1 MATFESSLKSKLI
14 YVFAINDERHRDC
27 LKIGETTI
35 DEDDGSNLFNNTEA
49 LQKAAHHRIRQYT
62 KTAGIAYQLLYTE
75 ISIFVRSGMIMTF
88 NDKQVHKVLERSG
101 IKRKEFDGVKG
112 ADEWYCC
119 DLETVKKAIAAVKKG
134 ETSLHPSEITQG
146 QTPII
151 FRPEQQEAIS
161 KTRKRFR
168 KGNQMLW
175 NAKMRFGKTLSAL
188 QVVKEE
194 QFTRTLILTHR
205 PVVDK
210 GWFEDFGKIFYDR
223 PNFHYGSRTNGE
235 TFEMLES
242 MAAKHPSSREGKGA
256 GFVYFAS
263 MQDLRGSE
271 QVGGKFDKN
280 NEIFRTA
287 WDFVIVDEAHE
298 GTKTELGQNVLKE
311 LIKPDTKVLQLS
323 GTPFNLFDDYSEEEI
338 FTWDY
343 VMEQKAKQAWA
354 TDNPYEP
361 NPYAS
366 LPAINIYTYDLGTL
380 MSEYV
385 EDEKAFNFREFF
397 RTKSLTPDPSP
408 KGEGSEI
415 SFIHDKDVDRF
426 LDLLCK
432 DDKDSLYPY
441 SNDQF
446 RRIFRH
452 TLWLVPGVKAARALS
467 TKLKSHPVFGMFQIV
482 NVAGNGD
489 EDEENVEALQM
500 VNDAIGE
507 DPDETYTITLSCG
520 RLTTGVSIKPWTAVF
535 MMAGSFSTSAA
546 QYMQTIFRVQTPF
559 TNHGRMK
566 EQCYAFD
573 FAPDR
578 TLRVLAETAKVSAKA
593 GKQTEEDR
601 RILGDFLNFCPII
614 SIDGS
619 KMKPYDVNKMMSQL
633 KKAQIEKVVQ
643 CGFED
648 GALYNDELLKLTDVE
663 LRDFDELKKT
673 IGSTKAMAKTG
684 DIDVNNQGFTN
695 EQYAEKEKLEKKKK
709 KDLTP
714 EEKARLEELK
724 TMSNQ
729 RRNAISILRGISI
742 RMPLLIYGAQLK
754 EQREQSGTG
763 SSSAESRLK
772 STEGQL
778 NDESQEITINNFASL
793 IDDQS
798 WEEFMPKGVDK
809 ERFEKF
815 KKYYDPDIFREAGK
829 RIREMARAADK
840 FTIEERI
847 ERIAAIF
854 NTFRNP
860 DKETVLTPWRVVNM
874 HMSDCL
880 GGWCF
885 YDEEFKKPLSV
896 PRYVDQGKVTKDVFR
911 PDAHIL
917 EINSKS
923 GLYPLYVAYNI
934 YRARIEAAKQKYGEV
949 SHGFAMNLWDATIE
963 ENILVVCKTPMACS
977 ITKRT
982 LAGFRNT
989 RVNVQYY
996 PDLIQNISE
1005 RPEAVVNTFR
1015 DGKRFW
1021 KINQDTNMKL
1031 DAIVGNPPYQVNKA
1045 TENSITNAAYSIS
1058 IYNLFIELA
1067 RKLNPSYISMITPS
1081 RWMTK
1086 AGQSIP
1092 DEWVDIM
1099 INCNHFRLIH
1109 DYADARDCFPTVE
1122 IKGGINYFLYEG
1134 SYIGECNH
1142 LMHKDGIVVSH
1153 KDYLNRLNLGV
1164 VVRDAKAFEI
1174 LNRIIAV
1181 EGRFFEL
1188 DSFSSLVSV
1197 RDFFT
1202 TPKRLTSN
1210 WNGYSIVKDDQHD
1223 IKYYLNKK
1231 LEPIGYAWIKYEDI
1245 PKGFGAISLH
1255 KVYLPK
1261 AGGSGNDPY
1270 VLGKPFYGEPNSVCS
1285 LTYLVIGY
1293 DPEKHNFT
1301 KEHCLN
1307 IITYIK
1313 TRFFRYLVSIKKKTQ
1328 DNPRD
1333 VFQFVPLQDFTRP
1346 WTDADLYA
1354 KYKLTDEE
1362 IQFIESMIKPMD

>member
-14 YVFAINDERHRDC
+14 YVFAINDERHKDC

-35 DEDDGSNLFNNTEA
+35 DEDDGSNLFSNTET
-49 LQKAAHHRIRQYT
+49 LQQAAHKRIRQYT

-101 IKRKEFDGVKG
+101 IRRKEFEGVTG

-134 ETSLHPSEITQG
+134 ETSLHPSDITQG
-146 QTPII
+146 QSPII
-151 FRPEQQEAIS
+151 FRPEQQEAID
-161 KTRKRFR
+161 KTRKRFK

-194 QFTRTLILTHR
+194 EFTRTLILTHR

-210 GWFEDFGKIFYDR
+210 GWFEDFQKIFYDR
-223 PNFHYGSRTNGE
+223 KDYHYGSKGNGE
-235 TFEMLES
+235 LFGKLEQLV
-242 MAAKHPSSREGKGA
+242 GKGDKY
-256 GFVYFAS
+256 VYFAS

-280 NEIFRTA
+280 NELFSA
-287 WDFVIVDEAHE
+287 SWDFVIVDEAHE

-311 LIKPDTKVLQLS
+311 LTKPTTKVLQLS

-354 TDNPYEP
+354 IDNPYEP

-366 LPAINIYTYDLGTL
+366 LPSINIYTYDLGNL
-380 MSEYV
+380 MSEYL

-397 RTKSLTPDPSP
+397 RTKDDDT
-408 KGEGSEI
+408 
-415 SFIHDKDVDRF
+415 FIHDKDVDRF

-432 DDKDSLYPY
+432 EDKDSLYPY
-441 SNDQF
+441 SNDTF

-467 TKLKSHPVFGMFQIV
+467 AKLKAHPVFGMFQTV

-489 EDEENVEALQM
+489 EDEENAEALKM
-500 VNDAIGE
+500 VNKAIGE

-520 RLTTGVSIKPWTAVF
+520 RLTTGVSVKPWTAVF

-663 LRDFDELKKT
+663 LQDFDDLKKT
-673 IGSTKAMAKTG
+673 IGTTKAMAKTG
-684 DIDVNNQGFTN
+684 DIDINNQGFTK
-695 EQYAEKEKLEKKKK
+695 EEYEEKERLEKKKK

-714 EEKARLEELK
+714 EEQAWLEERK
-724 TMSNQ
+724 AMSNQ
-729 RRNAISILRGISI
+729 RKNAISILRGISI
-742 RMPLLIYGAQLK
+742 RMPLLIYGAELK
-754 EQREQSGTG
+754 NEE
-763 SSSAESRLK
+763 
-772 STEGQL
+772 
-778 NDESQEITINNFASL
+778 EITINNFASL
-793 IDDQS
+793 IDDKS

-809 ERFEKF
+809 EKFEKF
-815 KKYYDPDIFREAGK
+815 RKYYDPDIFREAGK

-847 ERIAAIF
+847 ERISAIF

-885 YDEEFKKPLSV
+885 YDEEFKQPLSI
-896 PRYVDQGKVTKDVFR
+896 PRYVDQGQVTKDVFR
-911 PDAHIL
+911 PEAHIL

-934 YRARIEAAKQKYGEV
+934 YRARVEAAKAKYGEV

-963 ENILVVCKTPMACS
+963 ENILVVCKTPMAKS

-989 RVNVQYY
+989 RVNAQYY
-996 PDLIQNISE
+996 PNLIENISE
-1005 RPEAVVNTFR
+1005 RPEAVVNIFR
-1015 DGKRFW
+1015 DGKHFW

-1031 DAIVGNPPYQVNKA
+1031 DAIVGNPPYQVMDGGAKSSA
-1045 TENSITNAAYSIS
+1045 KPVYQHFVSLSKSIKPNY
-1058 IYNLFIELA
+1058 L
-1067 RKLNPSYISMITPS
+1067 SMIMPAK
-1081 RWMTK
+1081 WFNGGK
-1086 AGQSIP
+1086 GL
-1092 DEWVDIM
+1092 DD
-1099 INCNHFRLIH
+1099 FRSDMLSDNRI
-1109 DYADARDCFPTVE
+1109 ARLYDFIDGHDCFPTVD
-1122 IKGGINYFLYEG
+1122 IAGGICYFLWNSIYKGKCHVTTQFNGNRVENDRELNSGDVFIRHIEELSILDKIGCEKFFLSIYPRKPFGLSTDVKPTNEG
-1134 SYIGECNH
+1134 DI
-1142 LMHKDGIVVSH
+1142 
-1153 KDYLNRLNLGV
+1153 
-1164 VVRDAKAFEI
+1164 I
-1174 LNRIIAV
+1174 LRYPG
-1181 EGRFFEL
+1181 GRG
-1188 DSFSSLVSV
+1188 SFKSSLV
-1197 RDFFT
+1197 T
-1202 TPKRLTSN
+1202 TNKNLIEKWKVVTSYATAEHAGETDKNGQKRIISTLE
-1210 WNGYSIVKDDQHD
+1210 I
-1223 IKYYLNKK
+1223 
-1231 LEPIGYAWIKYEDI
+1231 LEPN
-1245 PKGFGAISLH
+1245 
-1255 KVYLPK
+1255 V
-1261 AGGSGNDPY
+1261 
-1270 VLGKPFYGEPNSVCS
+1270 VCS
-1285 LTYLVIGY
+1285 ETYLLVAVFDSKI
-1293 DPEKHNFT
+1293 EAENM
-1301 KEHCLN
+1301 LS
-1307 IITYIK
+1307 YIK
-1313 TRFFRYLVSIKKKTQ
+1313 TRFVRALIAMITTTQHLARANFR
-1328 DNPRD
+1328 
-1333 VFQFVPLQDFTRP
+1333 FVPLQDFSRP
-1346 WTDADLYA
+1346 WTDAELYD
-1354 KYKLTDEE
+1354 KYGLTDEE
-1362 IQFIESMIKPMD
+1362 IAFIESMIKPME

>member
-14 YVFAINDERHRDC
+14 YVFAINDTQHEDC

-35 DEDDGSNLFNNTEA
+35 DEDDGSNLFDNTEA
-49 LQKAAHHRIRQYT
+49 LQKAAHKRICQYT
-62 KTAGIAYQLLYTE
+62 KTAGIAYQLLHTE

-101 IKRKEFDGVKG
+101 IRKKEFEGVKG

-119 DLETVKKAIAAVKKG
+119 DLETVKKAIAAVKHG
-134 ETSLHPSEITQG
+134 ETSLRPSDITQG

-151 FRPEQQEAIS
+151 FREEQKEAIS
-161 KTRKRFR
+161 RTRKRF
-168 KGNQMLW
+168 KIGNKMLW

-194 QFTRTLILTHR
+194 GFARTLILTHR
-205 PVVDK
+205 PVVDE
-210 GWFEDFGKIFYDR
+210 GWFEDFSKIFYD
-223 PNFHYGSRTNGE
+223 NKTYQYGSRNKGE
-235 TFEMLES
+235 AFSVLE
-242 MAAKHPSSREGKGA
+242 RNVLRGKKYI
-256 GFVYFAS
+256 YFAS

-271 QVGGKFDKN
+271 LVGGKFDKN
-280 NEIFRTA
+280 NELFSAA
-287 WDFVIVDEAHE
+287 WNFVIVDEAHE
-298 GTKTELGQNVLKE
+298 GTKTELGQNVLRE

-323 GTPFNLFDDYSEEEI
+323 GTPFNLFDDYSGEEI

-354 TDNPYEP
+354 VDNPYTP

-366 LPAINIYTYDLGTL
+366 LPSINIYTYDLGTL

-397 RTKSLTPDPSP
+397 RTRDDD
-408 KGEGSEI
+408 

-426 LDLLCK
+426 LNLLCK
-432 DDKDSLYPY
+432 EDKDSLYPY
-441 SNDQF
+441 SNEQF

-452 TLWLVPGVKAARALS
+452 TLWVVPGVKAARALS
-467 TKLKSHPVFGMFQIV
+467 TKLKHHSVFGMFQIV

-489 EDEENVEALQM
+489 EDEENAEALQM
-500 VNDAIGE
+500 VNKAIGK

-559 TNHGRMK
+559 TCNGRMK

-614 SIDGS
+614 SIEGS
-619 KMKPYDVNKMMSQL
+619 KMQPYDVNKMMGQL

-643 CGFED
+643 NGFED
-648 GALYNDELLKLTDVE
+648 GALYNDELLKLTEVE
-663 LRDFDELKKT
+663 LKEFDDLKKT
-673 IGSTKAMAKTG
+673 IGSTKAIAKSG

-695 EQYAEKEKLEKKKK
+695 EQYEEKERIEKKPKK
-709 KDLTP
+709 LRTP
-714 EEKARLEELK
+714 EEQARLDELK
-724 TMSNQ
+724 AMNNQ

-742 RMPLLIYGAQLK
+742 RMPLLIYGA
-754 EQREQSGTG
+754 E
-763 SSSAESRLK
+763 LK
-772 STEGQL
+772 SE
-778 NDESQEITINNFASL
+778 DEAITIDNFAPL

-809 ERFEKF
+809 EKFEKF

-847 ERIAAIF
+847 ERIATIF

-885 YDEEFKKPLSV
+885 YDEEFRQPLST
-896 PRYVDQGKVTKDVFR
+896 PRHVSQGKVTKDVFR
-911 PDAHIL
+911 PDSHVL

-934 YRARIEAAKQKYGEV
+934 YRSRIEAAKEKYGEV
-949 SHGFAMNLWDATIE
+949 SHGFALQLWDATIE
-963 ENILVVCKTPMACS
+963 ENILVVCKTPMAKS

-982 LAGFRNT
+982 LAGFRDT
-989 RVNVQYY
+989 RVNAQYY
-996 PDLIQNISE
+996 PNLIQNISE
-1005 RPEAVVNTFR
+1005 RPEVVINTLR
-1015 DGKRFW
+1015 DGKHFW
-1021 KINQDTNMKL
+1021 KINDNTNMKL
-1031 DAIVGNPPYQVNKA
+1031 DAIVGNPPYQVMDKGECTSSTA
-1045 TENSITNAAYSIS
+1045 
-1058 IYNLFIELA
+1058 IYPRFIDLSC
-1067 RKLNPSYISMITPS
+1067 KLKPKYVSLITPS

-1086 AGQSIP
+1086 QGRGLSE
-1092 DEWVDIM
+1092 EWAEDM
-1099 INCNHFRLIH
+1099 LNSNHFVKIQ
-1109 DYADARDCFPTVE
+1109 DYLNASECFPGVE
-1122 IKGGINYFLYEG
+1122 IKGGICFFLYSTRYEG
-1134 SYIGECNH
+1134 PCHYVILQNGVATTKNS
-1142 LMHKDGIVVSH
+1142 
-1153 KDYLNRLNLGV
+1153 YLNEWGMVIRDGQAESILKKVSSIEGNDYFNLN
-1164 VVRDAKAFEI
+1164 
-1174 LNRIIAV
+1174 
-1181 EGRFFEL
+1181 
-1188 DSFSSLVSV
+1188 SFA
-1197 RDFFT
+1197 
-1202 TPKRLTSN
+1202 
-1210 WNGYSIVKDDQHD
+1210 SIVCARHQFDQGAQLSTSWRGFVED
-1223 IKYYLNKK
+1223 KNSTNNIKCYLNKQ
-1231 LEPIGYAWIKYEDI
+1231 LLSSGYGWVTYSDI
-1245 PKGFGAISLH
+1245 PKNQTVIGMHKIYISKAYGAGEGFPHQIIG
-1255 KVYLPK
+1255 V
-1261 AGGSGNDPY
+1261 
-1270 VLGKPFYGEPNSVCS
+1270 PFYGEPGSVC
-1285 LTYLVIGY
+1285 T
-1293 DPEKHNFT
+1293 D
-1301 KEHCLN
+1301 
-1307 IITYIK
+1307 TYIVIRKVCGFESKEEAENVISYMK
-1313 TRFFRYLVSIKKKTQ
+1313 TRFFRYLVFIKKKTQ
-1328 DNPRD
+1328 DAARD
-1333 VFQFVPLQDFTRP
+1333 VYQFVPLQDFTRP

-1362 IQFIESMIKPMD
+1362 IQFIESMIKPME

>member
-14 YVFAINDERHRDC
+14 YVFAINDTQHEDC

-35 DEDDGSNLFNNTEA
+35 DEDDGSNLFDNTEA
-49 LQKAAHHRIRQYT
+49 LQKAAHKRICQYT
-62 KTAGIAYQLLYTE
+62 KTAGIAYQLLHTE

-101 IKRKEFDGVKG
+101 IRKKEFEGVKG

-119 DLETVKKAIAAVKKG
+119 DLETVKKAIAAVKHG
-134 ETSLHPSEITQG
+134 ETSLRPSDITQG

-151 FRPEQQEAIS
+151 FREEQKEAIS
-161 KTRKRFR
+161 RTRKRF
-168 KGNQMLW
+168 KIGNKMLW

-194 QFTRTLILTHR
+194 GFARTLILTHR
-205 PVVDK
+205 PVVDE
-210 GWFEDFGKIFYDR
+210 GWFEDFSKIFYD
-223 PNFHYGSRTNGE
+223 NKTYQYGSRNKGE
-235 TFEMLES
+235 AFSVLE
-242 MAAKHPSSREGKGA
+242 RNVLRGKKYI
-256 GFVYFAS
+256 YFAS

-271 QVGGKFDKN
+271 LVGGKFDKN
-280 NEIFRTA
+280 NELFSAA
-287 WDFVIVDEAHE
+287 WNFVIVDEAHE
-298 GTKTELGQNVLKE
+298 GTKTELGQNVLRE

-323 GTPFNLFDDYSEEEI
+323 GTPFNLFDDYSGEEI

-354 TDNPYEP
+354 VDNPYTP

-366 LPAINIYTYDLGTL
+366 LPSINIYTYDLGTL

-397 RTKSLTPDPSP
+397 RTRDDD
-408 KGEGSEI
+408 

-426 LDLLCK
+426 LNLLCK
-432 DDKDSLYPY
+432 EDKDSLYPY
-441 SNDQF
+441 SNEQF

-452 TLWLVPGVKAARALS
+452 TLWVVPGVKAARALS
-467 TKLKSHPVFGMFQIV
+467 TKLKHHSVFGMFQIV

-489 EDEENVEALQM
+489 EDEENAEALQM
-500 VNDAIGE
+500 VNKAIGK

-559 TNHGRMK
+559 TCNGRMK

-614 SIDGS
+614 SIEGS
-619 KMKPYDVNKMMSQL
+619 KMQPYDVNKMMGQL
-633 KKAQIEKVVQ
+633 KKAPIEKVVQ
-643 CGFED
+643 NGFED
-648 GALYNDELLKLTDVE
+648 GALYNDELLKLTEVE
-663 LRDFDELKKT
+663 LKEFDDLKKT
-673 IGSTKAMAKTG
+673 IGSTKAIAKSG

-695 EQYAEKEKLEKKKK
+695 EQYEEKERIEKKPKK
-709 KDLTP
+709 LRTP
-714 EEKARLEELK
+714 EEQARLDELK
-724 TMSNQ
+724 AMNNQ

-742 RMPLLIYGAQLK
+742 RMPLLIYGA
-754 EQREQSGTG
+754 E
-763 SSSAESRLK
+763 LK
-772 STEGQL
+772 SE
-778 NDESQEITINNFASL
+778 DEEITIDNFAPL

-809 ERFEKF
+809 EKFEKF

-847 ERIAAIF
+847 ERIATIF

-885 YDEEFKKPLSV
+885 YDEEFRQPLST
-896 PRYVDQGKVTKDVFR
+896 PRHVSQGKVTKDVFR
-911 PDAHIL
+911 PDSHVL

-934 YRARIEAAKQKYGEV
+934 YRSRIEAAKEKYGEV
-949 SHGFAMNLWDATIE
+949 SHGFALQLWDATIE
-963 ENILVVCKTPMACS
+963 ENILVVCKTPMAKS

-982 LAGFRNT
+982 LAGFRDT
-989 RVNVQYY
+989 RVNAQYY
-996 PDLIQNISE
+996 PNLIQNISE
-1005 RPEAVVNTFR
+1005 RPEVVINTLR
-1015 DGKRFW
+1015 DGKHFW
-1021 KINQDTNMKL
+1021 KINDNTNMKL
-1031 DAIVGNPPYQVNKA
+1031 DAIVGNPPYQVMDKGECTSSTA
-1045 TENSITNAAYSIS
+1045 
-1058 IYNLFIELA
+1058 IYPRFIDLSC
-1067 RKLNPSYISMITPS
+1067 KLKPKYVSLITPS

-1086 AGQSIP
+1086 QGRGLSE
-1092 DEWVDIM
+1092 EWAEDM
-1099 INCNHFRLIH
+1099 LNSNHFVKIQ
-1109 DYADARDCFPTVE
+1109 DYLNASECFPGVE
-1122 IKGGINYFLYEG
+1122 IKGGICFFLYSTRYEG
-1134 SYIGECNH
+1134 PCHYVILQNGVATTKNS
-1142 LMHKDGIVVSH
+1142 
-1153 KDYLNRLNLGV
+1153 YLNEWGMVIRDGQAESILKKVSSIEGNDYFNLN
-1164 VVRDAKAFEI
+1164 
-1174 LNRIIAV
+1174 
-1181 EGRFFEL
+1181 
-1188 DSFSSLVSV
+1188 SFA
-1197 RDFFT
+1197 
-1202 TPKRLTSN
+1202 
-1210 WNGYSIVKDDQHD
+1210 SIVCARHQFDQGAQLSTSWRGFVED
-1223 IKYYLNKK
+1223 KNSTNNIKCYLNKQ
-1231 LEPIGYAWIKYEDI
+1231 LLSSGYGWVTYSDI
-1245 PKGFGAISLH
+1245 PKNQTVIGMHKIYISKAYGAGEGFPHQIIG
-1255 KVYLPK
+1255 V
-1261 AGGSGNDPY
+1261 
-1270 VLGKPFYGEPNSVCS
+1270 PFYGEPGSVC
-1285 LTYLVIGY
+1285 T
-1293 DPEKHNFT
+1293 D
-1301 KEHCLN
+1301 
-1307 IITYIK
+1307 TYIVIRKVCGFESKEEAENVISYMK
-1313 TRFFRYLVSIKKKTQ
+1313 TRFFRYLVFIKKKTQ
-1328 DNPRD
+1328 DAARD
-1333 VFQFVPLQDFTRP
+1333 VYQFVPLQDFTRP

-1362 IQFIESMIKPMD
+1362 IQFIESMIKPME

>member
-1 MATFESSLKSKLI
+1 
-14 YVFAINDERHRDC
+14 
-27 LKIGETTI
+27 
-35 DEDDGSNLFNNTEA
+35 
-49 LQKAAHHRIRQYT
+49 
-62 KTAGIAYQLLYTE
+62 
-75 ISIFVRSGMIMTF
+75 
-88 NDKQVHKVLERSG
+88 
-101 IKRKEFDGVKG
+101 
-112 ADEWYCC
+112 
-119 DLETVKKAIAAVKKG
+119 
-134 ETSLHPSEITQG
+134 
-146 QTPII
+146 
-151 FRPEQQEAIS
+151 
-161 KTRKRFR
+161 
-168 KGNQMLW
+168 
-175 NAKMRFGKTLSAL
+175 
-188 QVVKEE
+188 
-194 QFTRTLILTHR
+194 
-205 PVVDK
+205 
-210 GWFEDFGKIFYDR
+210 
-223 PNFHYGSRTNGE
+223 
-235 TFEMLES
+235 
-242 MAAKHPSSREGKGA
+242 
-256 GFVYFAS
+256 

-280 NEIFRTA
+280 NELFSAA

-452 TLWLVPGVKAARALS
+452 TLWLVPGVKSARALS

-489 EDEENVEALQM
+489 EDEENTEAFQM
-500 VNDAIGE
+500 VNKAIGE

-619 KMKPYDVNKMMSQL
+619 KMKPYDVNKMMGQL

-663 LRDFDELKKT
+663 LHDFDELKKT
-673 IGSTKAMAKTG
+673 IGSTKAMAKSG

-724 TMSNQ
+724 AMSNQ

-742 RMPLLIYGAQLK
+742 RMPLLIYGA
-754 EQREQSGTG
+754 E
-763 SSSAESRLK
+763 
-772 STEGQL
+772 L

-793 IDDQS
+793 IDNQS

-885 YDEEFKKPLSV
+885 YDKDFKEPLSV
-896 PRYVDQGKVTKDVFR
+896 PRYVEQGKVTKDVFR
-911 PDAHIL
+911 TDAHIL

-934 YRARIEAAKQKYGEV
+934 YRARVEAAKQKYGEV

-963 ENILVVCKTPMACS
+963 ENILVVCKTPMAKS

-989 RVNVQYY
+989 RVNAQYY

-1021 KINQDTNMKL
+1021 KINQDSNMKL
-1031 DAIVGNPPYQVNKA
+1031 DAIVGNPPYQVMDGGA
-1045 TENSITNAAYSIS
+1045 QASAQP
-1058 IYNLFIELA
+1058 IYNLFVQLA
-1067 RKLNPSYISMITPS
+1067 KKANAQYVSMIMPARWYAGGRGLDDFREEMLNDKRIKRFDDFINPEIVFPNTNIRGGLCYFLRDTSYDNLKDNVRIVTHDKTGIVSDTMRTFKLEGVDTFIRDDKAIGILNKIRTQTKDYMESYISPLRPFGFRGYFVNDENFHSSADSLIAPIRCVGKGRQIGFVERALITVHKEWIDEFKVIMA
-1081 RWMTK
+1081 RANNIGTEL
-1086 AGQSIP
+1086 P
-1092 DEWVDIM
+1092 DDNLNAFVVK
-1099 INCNHFRLIH
+1099 
-1109 DYADARDCFPTVE
+1109 PKT
-1122 IKGGINYFLYEG
+1122 
-1134 SYIGECNH
+1134 IGTE
-1142 LMHKDGIVVSH
+1142 S
-1153 KDYLNRLNLGV
+1153 
-1164 VVRDAKAFEI
+1164 
-1174 LNRIIAV
+1174 
-1181 EGRFFEL
+1181 
-1188 DSFSSLVSV
+1188 
-1197 RDFFT
+1197 
-1202 TPKRLTSN
+1202 
-1210 WNGYSIVKDDQHD
+1210 
-1223 IKYYLNKK
+1223 
-1231 LEPIGYAWIKYEDI
+1231 
-1245 PKGFGAISLH
+1245 
-1255 KVYLPK
+1255 
-1261 AGGSGNDPY
+1261 
-1270 VLGKPFYGEPNSVCS
+1270 
-1285 LTYLVIGY
+1285 YLVIGGGRNLSEEQCNNVCKY
-1293 DPEKHNFT
+1293 LKT
-1301 KEHCLN
+1301 KFARFMHK
-1307 IITYIK
+1307 IAKSSQDATSK
-1313 TRFFRYLVSIKKKTQ
+1313 TFR
-1328 DNPRD
+1328 
-1333 VFQFVPLQDFTRP
+1333 FVPFQDFTRP

-1354 KYKLTDEE
+1354 KYNLTDEE
-1362 IQFIESMIKPMD
+1362 IQFIESMIKPMA

>member
-1 MATFESSLKSKLI
+1 MATFESSLKAKLI
-14 YVFAINDERHRDC
+14 YVFAINDEAHRDC
-27 LKIGETTI
+27 LKIGETTL
-35 DEDDGSNLFNNTEA
+35 DDDNGEEITANCEL
-49 LQKAAHHRIRQYT
+49 LQQAAHKRISQYT
-62 KTAGIAYQLLYTE
+62 KTAGIAYQLLYTDDT
-75 ISIFVRSGMIMTF
+75 VYRRSGMIMSF

-101 IKRKEFDGVKG
+101 IKRKEFEGVSG

-119 DLETVKKAIAAVKKG
+119 DLETVKKAIAAVKRG
-134 ETSLHPSEITQG
+134 ETSLHPSDITQG
-146 QTPII
+146 QSPVI
-151 FRPEQQEAIS
+151 FRPEQQEAIN
-161 KTRKRFR
+161 KTRKQFK

-194 QFTRTLILTHR
+194 KFTRSLILTHR
-205 PVVDK
+205 PVVDE
-210 GWFEDFGKIFYDR
+210 GWYDDFKKIFYDSKDY
-223 PNFHYGSRTNGE
+223 HYGSKNNGE
-235 TFEMLES
+235 LFGKLEQL
-242 MAAKHPSSREGKGA
+242 ANKGDKY
-256 GFVYFAS
+256 VYFAS
-263 MQDLRGSE
+263 IQDLRGSE

-280 NEIFRTA
+280 NEIFKTD

-311 LIKPDTKVLQLS
+311 LIKSATKVLQLS
-323 GTPFNLFDDYSEEEI
+323 GTPFNLFDDYNEDEI

-354 TDNPYEP
+354 VDNPYEP

-366 LPAINIYTYDLGTL
+366 LPAINIYTYDLGNL
-380 MSEYV
+380 LSEYV

-397 RTKSLTPDPSP
+397 RTKDDDT
-408 KGEGSEI
+408 
-415 SFIHDKDVDRF
+415 FIHDSDVDKF
-426 LDLLCK
+426 LNLLCK

-441 SNDQF
+441 SNETF

-452 TLWLVPGVKAARALS
+452 TLWLVPGVKMARALS
-467 TKLKSHPVFGMFQIV
+467 AKLKTHPIFGMFQIV

-489 EDEENVEALQM
+489 EDEENAEALQM
-500 VNDAIGE
+500 VNKAIGE

-648 GALYNDELLKLTDVE
+648 GALYNDELLKLTEVE
-663 LRDFDELKKT
+663 LKDFDELKKT
-673 IGSTKAMAKTG
+673 IGTMKAMAKTG
-684 DIDVNNQGFTN
+684 EIDVNNQGFTK
-695 EQYAEKEKLEKKKK
+695 EQYEEKEKLEKKKK

-742 RMPLLIYGAQLK
+742 RMPLLIYGAELK
-754 EQREQSGTG
+754 
-763 SSSAESRLK
+763 
-772 STEGQL
+772 
-778 NDESQEITINNFASL
+778 DENQEITINNFASL

-809 ERFEKF
+809 EKFRKF

-847 ERIAAIF
+847 ERISAIF

-885 YDEEFKKPLSV
+885 YDEEFKQPLSV
-896 PRYVDQGKVTKDVFR
+896 PRYVDQGQVTKDVFR
-911 PDAHIL
+911 PEAHVL

-934 YRARIEAAKQKYGEV
+934 YRSRVEAAKAKYGEV

-963 ENILVVCKTPMACS
+963 ENILVVCKTPMAKS

-982 LAGFRNT
+982 LAGFRST
-989 RVNVQYY
+989 RVNAQYY
-996 PDLIQNISE
+996 PNLIENISE
-1005 RPEAVVNTFR
+1005 RPEVVVNTFR
-1015 DGKRFW
+1015 DGKHFW

-1031 DAIVGNPPYQVNKA
+1031 DAIVGNPPYQVMDGGAGVSAVPVYHRFVNIA
-1045 TENSITNAAYSIS
+1045 
-1058 IYNLFIELA
+1058 
-1067 RKLNPSYISMITPS
+1067 KLSKPNYISMIMPAKWYNGG
-1081 RWMTK
+1081 R
-1086 AGQSIP
+1086 GLEQ
-1092 DEWVDIM
+1092 
-1099 INCNHFRLIH
+1099 FRYDMLH
-1109 DYADARDCFPTVE
+1109 DKQLRSLYDYIDPHDCFPTVDVA
-1122 IKGGINYFLYEG
+1122 GGICYFIRDNHYNGLCSFVSCKSGIQIPTLRDLSESEVLIRHQEEVSILSKIQIDGQTYLSNTAYSQKPFGLRTYVKPLEQG
-1134 SYIGECNH
+1134 DIVLRYNGGVGPFSRELVTVNKDLIG
-1142 LMHKDGIVVSH
+1142 KWKIITS
-1153 KDYLNRLNLGV
+1153 RLTAEHAGETDKNGQKRIFSTL
-1164 VVRDAKAFEI
+1164 EI
-1174 LNRIIAV
+1174 LEPDAICT
-1181 EGRFFEL
+1181 ETYML
-1188 DSFSSLVSV
+1188 LS
-1197 RDFFT
+1197 T
-1202 TPKRLTSN
+1202 
-1210 WNGYSIVKDDQHD
+1210 HD
-1223 IKYYLNKK
+1223 NQQECINMLQYL
-1231 LEPIGYAWIKYEDI
+1231 
-1245 PKGFGAISLH
+1245 
-1255 KVYLPK
+1255 
-1261 AGGSGNDPY
+1261 
-1270 VLGKPFYGEPNSVCS
+1270 
-1285 LTYLVIGY
+1285 
-1293 DPEKHNFT
+1293 
-1301 KEHCLN
+1301 
-1307 IITYIK
+1307 K
-1313 TRFFRYLVSIKKKTQ
+1313 TRFVRALIAMATSTQQMSKANFR
-1328 DNPRD
+1328 
-1333 VFQFVPLQDFTRP
+1333 FVPLQDFSRP
-1346 WTDADLYA
+1346 WTDAGLYE
-1354 KYKLTDEE
+1354 KYGLTDDE
-1362 IQFIESMIKPMD
+1362 IAFIESMIKPME